1 MRWLADENIQ
11 EVIIERL
18 RAAGEDV
25 LTVAE
30 IDLSAT
36 DPAVVGHAQVHNRL
50 LLTADKDF
58 GDLVVRQRQAI
69 PGVVLLRLHGLPL
82 LDRVAIILT
91 VIEQFGPRLSGSFTV
106 IHRDRVR
113 IRPLSGDSA

>member
-11 EVIIERL
+11 DVIVEHL
-18 RAAGEDV
+18 RAAGEDI

-30 IDLSAT
+30 LDLSAA
-36 DPAVVGHAQVHNRL
+36 DPLVVGHALAHNRL

-58 GDLVVRQRQAI
+58 GDLVVRQKQAI
-69 PGVVLLRLHGLPL
+69 PGVVLLRLHAVPL
-82 LDRVAIILT
+82 IERAVIIIT
-91 VIEQFGPRLSGSFTV
+91 VIEQLGPRLSGSFTV

-113 IRPLSGDSA
+113 IRPLSRDSA